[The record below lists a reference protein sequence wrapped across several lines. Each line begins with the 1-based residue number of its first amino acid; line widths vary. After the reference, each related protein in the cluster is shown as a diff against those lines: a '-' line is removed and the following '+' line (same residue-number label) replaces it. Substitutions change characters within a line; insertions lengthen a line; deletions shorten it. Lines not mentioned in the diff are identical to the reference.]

1 MNIAF
6 QNLLYLCVV
15 CKVKHSL
22 ICAQVKEKESLY
34 RKLYQNT
41 GTDVKIT
48 NMKLLSNPSHM
59 YPFIY

>member
-22 ICAQVKEKESLY
+22 ICAQVKKRNHYTENYTRTLA
-34 RKLYQNT
+34 RMLQ
-41 GTDVKIT
+41 
-48 NMKLLSNPSHM
+48 
-59 YPFIY
+59 